1 MVERVQ
7 IRNACITWNNPPV
20 EKLGPFGED
29 LPKEITYIVWSLE
42 CGKKGNIHWQMYVEF
57 NRSMTLGGIK
67 KLFGEKTIHIE
78 RRKGTAKEAADY
90 CKKND
95 DTHLAGPWEL
105 GEISHQGVDMEARLE
120 REEQIE
126 IIGRV
131 RRGEAHLHDVPSD
144 LLMSRPA
151 GVKLALTLAPPVRR
165 KQLDIYYIEG
175 NTGIAVKPDLLAAN
189 YWSIC
194 IWE

>member
-78 RRKGTAKEAADY
+78 RRKG
-90 CKKND
+90 
-95 DTHLAGPWEL
+95 
-105 GEISHQGVDMEARLE
+105 
-120 REEQIE
+120 
-126 IIGRV
+126 
-131 RRGEAHLHDVPSD
+131 
-144 LLMSRPA
+144 
-151 GVKLALTLAPPVRR
+151 
-165 KQLDIYYIEG
+165 QLDAYHRSSCSS
-175 NTGIAVKPDLLAAN
+175 LLPPLQYPCAFQWRGS
-189 YWSIC
+189 YCCIISI
-194 IWE
+194 